1 MALYCKKC
9 KEEISSTQYDFYAG
23 YCKNCYG
30 KKVKKLKSGHTES
43 IYDNTGILI
52 GLFDLIGDIIAD
64 SDSDIDF
71 DGGCDSGDG
80 IDFGDW

>member
-9 KEEISSTQYDFYAG
+9 KEEISRTQYDFYAG

-30 KKVKKLKSGHTES
+30 KKAKKSKNIHG
-43 IYDNTGILI
+43 DNLLDNDGILMGI
-52 GLFDLIGDIIAD
+52 FALIGDIIPD
-64 SDSDIDF
+64 TDSDIDF

-80 IDFGDW
+80 IDF